1 VADLE
6 LRARAAR
13 ARLALADLFAYN
25 PLQPRG
31 PDGRWIKAGAGVPSA
46 PSVPG
51 KKAAA
56 PRKKAA
62 PARPAGASGWLDE
75 AKSGKLSAATKKRV
89 SDMLTFTD
97 LQTGTRTEVTGV
109 EPVAGGRIQ
118 AQVKVYNADGQ
129 WIGQAVRTIEPPKK
143 PGGKTRI
150 YHNSFQ
156 LSPRAQG
163 GGFSSRW
170 LRRMEDRYRE
180 QGIGEIA
187 LTTQDVGGYAWAKA
201 GFDFS
206 DRKEAQ
212 VAAASLGRKLKMKS
226 WRNQM
231 TQRQITDGEELIR
244 RAKTGGED
252 FPTPAEFAMLGWM
265 PGLETWVGKEAMLG
279 TGWHGVKEL

>member
-1 VADLE
+1 MTLE
-6 LRARAAR
+6 LRARAAI
-13 ARLALADLFAYN
+13 ARLELLAYN

-31 PDGRWIKAGAGVPSA
+31 KDGRWIKAGGAVPSA
-46 PSVPG
+46 PTAPA
-51 KKAAA
+51 KKAVRKAA
-56 PRKKAA
+56 KKAA
-62 PARPAGASGWLDE
+62 PARQAGAHGWLDE
-75 AKSGKLSAATKKRV
+75 AKGGKLSAATKKQV
-89 SDMLTFTD
+89 GDMLTFTD
-97 LQTGTRTEVTGV
+97 PQTGTRSEVTGV

-129 WIGQAVRTIEPPKK
+129 WIGQAVRTIEPSKK

-170 LRRMEDRYRE
+170 LREMEDRYRE

-206 DRKEAQ
+206 DRKEAR
-212 VAAASLGRKLKMKS
+212 VAASALTKLLNKKS
-226 WRNQM
+226 VRDRL
-231 TQRQITDGEELIR
+231 TQRQITDGQELIR
-244 RAKTGGED
+244 RTLKPGEG

-265 PGLETWVGKEAMLG
+265 PGLDTWVGKEAMLG